1 MKEKEYK
8 NPVKKIIPSRL
19 ETGFQKLL
27 YRCVGKHIPKSM
39 TPDQMTLIGALGG
52 LLAIISAFLTN
63 ISPFY
68 FIGTLAGLLIH
79 LCSDD
84 LDGYI
89 ARSRG
94 MSSKAGAY
102 FDLITDVMFSTFLL
116 IGFGFSPF
124 GNLAV
129 MIFAVPVYAIVNV
142 TAMNYI
148 IYFNEFLFPRLGPIE
163 AHITYGLMAA
173 LSIAFGNTVLLS
185 PFGYDLRIAD
195 IIIVVGLIPMY
206 YEMIRLQI
214 GLFRRL
220 KKQEAE

>member
-1 MKEKEYK
+1 MEEYK

-27 YRCVGKHIPKSM
+27 YRYAGKYIPKCM
-39 TPDQMTLIGALGG
+39 TPNQMTLLGALGG
-52 LLAIISAFLTN
+52 LFAIISTFLTN
-63 ISPFY
+63 ISPLF
-68 FIGTLAGLLIH
+68 FIGTLTGLFIH
-79 LCSDD
+79 LCADD

-102 FDLITDVMFSTFLL
+102 FDLITDVMFSTFLIIAL
-116 IGFGFSPF
+116 GFSPY

-129 MIFAVPVYAIVNV
+129 MIFAAPIYGIVNV

-163 AHITYGLMAA
+163 AHITYGLTAL
-173 LSIAFGNTVLLS
+173 LSIIFGNRVIFS
-185 PFGYDLRIAD
+185 PFGIDLRIAD
-195 IIIVVGLIPMY
+195 IIMCIGLIPMY

-214 GLFRRL
+214 NLFYRL
-220 KKQEAE
+220 KKQETK